1 MDAQQ
6 ALEFVRN
13 NHRAVLHTFRA
24 DGTPQLSPVAVGVLG
39 DTIAVSTRETAM
51 KAKNL
56 ARDPRASLCL
66 VNDEWFGD
74 WMVVSGPCEI
84 VHMPDALEP
93 LVEYYRGIQGEHPNW
108 DEYRA
113 AMIEQQRVVLRIRPE
128 RVGPTVA
135 G

>member
-6 ALEFVRN
+6 ALEFAGN

-24 DGTPQLSPVAVGVLG
+24 DGTPQLSPVAVGVVD
-39 DTIAVSTRETAM
+39 DTIAISTRETAM

-56 ARDPRASLCL
+56 ARDPRATVCL
-66 VNDEWFGD
+66 VNDQWFGD

-84 VHMPDALEP
+84 VHMPDALEQ
-93 LVEYYRGIQGEHPNW
+93 LVEYYRGIQGEHPDW
-108 DEYRA
+108 EEYRA
-113 AMIEQQRVVLRIRPE
+113 AMIEQQRVLLRIRPE

>member
-56 ARDPRASLCL
+56 ARDPRATVCV